1 VNVLVHDDAGKL
13 AQAAAELMLDEMRA
27 GRRRLLLAGGTT
39 PSRTYELVGK
49 LAIPGD
55 YKGVHIFFGDERAVP
70 PDHVESNYGMVR
82 RAWLEPARFP
92 PERVHRIRGEID
104 PDRAARLAEEDL
116 RGVTGVPV
124 ALDLALLGL
133 GTDGHTASLF
143 PGSRALH
150 ETLRLFVPA
159 RSSRRVTATYSLL
172 NATDRVVFLVSGAG
186 KAEAVRAALHDGP
199 GAVPASLVQPRGG
212 PATWLLDREAAS
224 LLG

>member
-1 VNVLVHDDAGKL
+1 VSVHVHDDAEKL
-13 AQAAAELMLDEMRA
+13 AQAAAELMLEEMRA

-49 LAIPGD
+49 QARPGD

-82 RAWLEPARFP
+82 RAWLDPARFP

-116 RGVTGVPV
+116 RGVAGEPV

-150 ETLRLFVPA
+150 ETLRLYVPA
-159 RSSRRVTATYSLL
+159 RSSRRITGTYSLL

-186 KAEAVRAALHDGP
+186 KAEAVRAALHDAP

>member
-1 VNVLVHDDAGKL
+1 MNVLVHDDAEKL
-13 AQAAAELMLDEMRA
+13 AQAAAELMLEEMRA

-49 LAIPGD
+49 QARPGD

-82 RAWLEPARFP
+82 RAWLDPARFP

-116 RGVTGVPV
+116 RGVAGEPV

-150 ETLRLFVPA
+150 ETLRLYVPA
-159 RSSRRVTATYSLL
+159 RSSRRITGTYSLL
-172 NATDRVVFLVSGAG
+172 NATDRVVFLVAGAG
-186 KAEAVRAALHDGP
+186 KAEAVRAALHDAP